1 MDSHSITDDLGKSA
15 REEALAV
22 LKCAARAV
30 SETCEMQLGLSLTP
44 AGSTGKPNSDCS
56 TYGSSVAL
64 TEPGGGY
71 NLMLVGDK
79 GSCETL
85 TRKLFFL
92 EDGSPVDGDEMADAL
107 GELVNIAAG
116 SVKSK
121 HGGEDRDLQIG
132 LPLFI
137 TGSGCLEFLAEG
149 VYGAA
154 QPLCAEG
161 EENIR
166 MQVVIVWRGN
176 G

>member
-1 MDSHSITDDLGKSA
+1 MDSHQLLEGIGGSA
-15 REEALAV
+15 REEALVV
-22 LKCAARAV
+22 LKCAERAI
-30 SETCEMQLGLSLTP
+30 SETCEMQLGLSLVP
-44 AGSTGKPNSDCS
+44 AGSTGKPDSDCS

-71 NLMLVGDK
+71 NLMLVGDQK
-79 GSCETL
+79 SCEIL

-92 EDGSPVDGDEMADAL
+92 EEGSSVDGEEMADAL

-116 SVKSK
+116 SVKSGCAGK
-121 HGGEDRDLQIG
+121 DRDFQIG

-137 TGSGCLEFLAEG
+137 TGSGCLQFLAEG

-154 QPLCAEG
+154 RRLCGEG
-161 EENIR
+161 EDNIR

-176 G
+176 D

>member
-1 MDSHSITDDLGKSA
+1 MDSQQLLEDVEGSA
-15 REEALAV
+15 REEALVV
-22 LKCAARAV
+22 LKCAEQAI
-30 SETCEMQLGLSLTP
+30 SETCEMQLGLSLV
-44 AGSTGKPNSDCS
+44 AGSTGEPNSDCS
-56 TYGSSVAL
+56 TYGSSIAL

-71 NLMLVGDK
+71 NLMLVGDQE
-79 GSCETL
+79 SCKVL

-92 EDGSPVDGDEMADAL
+92 EEGTPVDGEEMADAL

-116 SVKSK
+116 TVKSRC
-121 HGGEDRDLQIG
+121 GGEDRDLQLG

-154 QPLCAEG
+154 QPLCGED

-166 MQVVIVWRGN
+166 MQVVIVWRGKD
-176 G
+176 